1 MMIMKWM
8 NFFRVISSSAQT
20 VEESYMVL
28 IKAGNFF
35 NVPCIMGEE
44 DVTILC
50 DDMGV
55 LAEKINE
62 FWKD

>member
-1 MMIMKWM
+1 
-8 NFFRVISSSAQT
+8 
-20 VEESYMVL
+20 MVL